1 MDYKKSTNPDSAS
14 IIDQQSEDSSA
25 VEELLPQCVS
35 FFLELFQ
42 QSKTNF
48 ENENL
53 DALKQNFIDIVK
65 LIEKG
70 GLLCIREEILIQ
82 YTIDLIGILD
92 QLLSNPDEQ
101 ITVFYGLRIIHHF
114 FYIRTSI
121 MNFIILNGYL
131 LFFQNLIHSSE
142 KHIKEVSTYIAVLFF
157 LSPEIMPIA
166 LSSSFFSDFCDIYA
180 SYLEDPKNNYP
191 ILSVVSNAFNSITKL
206 LKDDEN
212 VTIEMIEKIME
223 LYSLSIKDN
232 VETKLISC
240 FIEFIQ
246 ILKSKIDNSIIS
258 LLFNYNVPYHFYQ
271 ILFTSQT
278 YKNSAL
284 YFFAFL
290 TAYINPDEYQLM
302 KEFFNFEAFL
312 NLFTESQPSLFK
324 QNYAFLIIENSL
336 KFDIDLLNMVVTDQF
351 LAFIVRCFNTS
362 EFLIK
367 YHAGCCLF
375 SALNAASFVSI
386 EIVQKLFSS
395 EIMLIGLDIFEI
407 DDPNLIDKCLNTL
420 EFTISRLLEV
430 FTEEKTVFFDAFKE
444 KFFETLQELQ
454 NSDNE
459 DIKMHAHRIQK
470 RFFEDDYEE
479 LAFDP
484 ETHMIDKIEKE
495 DQKE

>member
-1 MDYKKSTNPDSAS
+1 
-14 IIDQQSEDSSA
+14 
-25 VEELLPQCVS
+25 
-35 FFLELFQ
+35 
-42 QSKTNF
+42 
-48 ENENL
+48 
-53 DALKQNFIDIVK
+53 
-65 LIEKG
+65 
-70 GLLCIREEILIQ
+70 
-82 YTIDLIGILD
+82 
-92 QLLSNPDEQ
+92 
-101 ITVFYGLRIIHHF
+101 
-114 FYIRTSI
+114 
-121 MNFIILNGYL
+121 
-131 LFFQNLIHSSE
+131 
-142 KHIKEVSTYIAVLFF
+142 
-157 LSPEIMPIA
+157 
-166 LSSSFFSDFCDIYA
+166 
-180 SYLEDPKNNYP
+180 
-191 ILSVVSNAFNSITKL
+191 
-206 LKDDEN
+206 
-212 VTIEMIEKIME
+212 
-223 LYSLSIKDN
+223 
-232 VETKLISC
+232 
-240 FIEFIQ
+240 
-246 ILKSKIDNSIIS
+246 
-258 LLFNYNVPYHFYQ
+258 
-271 ILFTSQT
+271 
-278 YKNSAL
+278 
-284 YFFAFL
+284 
-290 TAYINPDEYQLM
+290 
-302 KEFFNFEAFL
+302 
-312 NLFTESQPSLFK
+312 
-324 QNYAFLIIENSL
+324 
-336 KFDIDLLNMVVTDQF
+336 MVVTDQF